1 MPRKPKTVNGEL
13 NAFLDKNGYR
23 HDQEKNSKSLAAPAL
38 AGKTV
43 WKSSVELPTPG
54 ATEVL
59 TVLRDGG
66 YKLSLVDRGPVR
78 YTYHTTAP
86 VSVVS
91 EAIRQVRAT
100 GLQFAVSGL
109 QDLSR
114 MGIVT

>member
-1 MPRKPKTVNGEL
+1 MPRKPKTVNSEL
-13 NAFLDKNGYR
+13 NAFLDNNGYR
-23 HDQEKNSKSLAAPAL
+23 HNQGKSSKSAAAPP

-43 WKSSVELPTPG
+43 WKSSVELSTPG

-59 TVLRDGG
+59 TVLRDAG

-91 EAIRQVRAT
+91 DAIRQVRAT
-100 GLQFAVSGL
+100 GLEFAVSGL